1 MAMNPRLLR
10 PRAGGGFNPKTISG
24 LAFWIDPSDSA
35 TVTLNGST
43 ISQITDKSGNGRT
56 FLNATAVNQPA
67 QTTLNGRNAANVDSI
82 AKWLQSDFTLT
93 HTAQTVVIA
102 CQPNAAAPSFAR
114 LYSQATAS
122 SETPTGGY
130 IPLIRNSSASPLQMV
145 SYTNS
150 FLGPVAFTAGTTT
163 VFTARHSGSAFTVR
177 ANAVSGAS
185 QNHTLNIQFTR
196 QRYGNGFSG
205 ADGFRGIFGDCLM
218 WTRALSDAELS
229 TVERWLASKWGA
241 TLA

>member
-1 MAMNPRLLR
+1 MAMNRKLLR
-10 PRAGGGFNPKTISG
+10 PRASGFNPKSIAG

-67 QTTLNGRNAANVDSI
+67 QTTLNGRNAANVDS
-82 AKWLQSDFTLT
+82 AGKWLQSDFTLT
-93 HTAQTVVIA
+93 HTSQTVFIA
-102 CQPNAAAPSFAR
+102 CQPNASVGSFAR
-114 LYSQATAS
+114 LYSQANAS
-122 SETPTGGY
+122 TETPTGGY
-130 IPLIRNSSASPLQMV
+130 IPLIRNSSTSPLQMV
-145 SYTNS
+145 SYTSS
-150 FLGPVAFTAGTTT
+150 FLGPVAFTAETTT

-185 QNHTLNIQFTR
+185 QVHTLNIQFTR

-205 ADGFRGIFGDCLM
+205 ADGFRGILGDCLM
-218 WTRALSDAELS
+218 WTRFLSDAEMS
-229 TVERWLASKWGA
+229 TVEKWLAAKWGA
-241 TLA
+241 TL